1 MLFRLAADLHAVDHR
16 FTRFGIAVPHDES
29 FGRVGADEF
38 IGVAAGALGDRIDRP
53 PAGSASS

>member
-1 MLFRLAADLHAVDHR
+1 LHAVDHR